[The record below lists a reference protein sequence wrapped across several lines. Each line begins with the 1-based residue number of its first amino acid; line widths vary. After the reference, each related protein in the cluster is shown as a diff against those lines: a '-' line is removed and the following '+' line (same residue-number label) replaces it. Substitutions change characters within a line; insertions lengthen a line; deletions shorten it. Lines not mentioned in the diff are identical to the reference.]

1 MKIVFHF
8 FSIFIFL
15 LLLSAC
21 TVDTS
26 TGNLYKQSQPLEVDM
41 ILPKSTSLNKEQVIK
56 IQLTQEGKKVDDAAA
71 IQFEIW
77 KKETHEDHEVV
88 KAKHE
93 GNGIYFAEKTFN
105 EDGLYYIKADVRAR
119 DLHVMPTKQVIV
131 GNPSE
136 EELNALQQK
145 TEHPHGDHNHH

>member
-1 MKIVFHF
+1 MKKVFYF
-8 FSIFIFL
+8 LSICIFL

-26 TGNLYKQSQPLEVDM
+26 ADNLYNQSKPLEVDM
-41 ILPKSTSLNKEQVIK
+41 ILPKSNSLNKEQVIK
-56 IQLTQEGKKVDDAAA
+56 IKLMQEGKKVNDATN

-77 KKETHEDHEVV
+77 KKENHEDHEVI

-93 GNGIYFAEKTFN
+93 GNGIYFAEKTFR

-136 EELNALQQK
+136 EELNSLQQQP
-145 TEHPHGDHNHH
+145 EHPHGDHNHH